1 MQLHYLFRRLGQF
14 LVVLWGAATLN
25 FLLPRLAPGNP
36 VRERLTNAMAQGGL
50 LQEGIEDMVRAYNRE
65 FGLDQPLYVQ
75 YLSYLGH
82 AFRLD
87 FGYSIAQYPRR
98 VAPMIWE
105 ALPWTIALLVSATLI
120 AFALGTLLGALMA
133 WPRAPRWIKWLAGP
147 SIAVS
152 SIPYFLLGLV
162 LVYLLGVVFPI
173 FPLSGG
179 YDVGTMPGLTPRFI
193 LDALRHSLLPA
204 LSLVV
209 VATGAWALH
218 MRGMMVTTEGEDYTT
233 YAEAK
238 GLTDRRIFYHYA
250 LRNAILPQVTALALS
265 LGHVVSGAV
274 IVEKIFGYPGVGS
287 LLFQA
292 ISGLDYFLIY
302 GIVFMTVLSITFATI
317 AIDLVYPLLDP
328 RIAYRRT

>member
-1 MQLHYLFRRLGQF
+1 MQVDYLIRRIGQF
-14 LVVLWGAATLN
+14 LVVVWGAATLN

-50 LQEGIEDMVRAYNRE
+50 LQAGIEEMVQAYNKE

-75 YLSYLGH
+75 YLTYVGRAL
-82 AFRLD
+82 RLD
-87 FGYSIAQYPRR
+87 FGYSIVQYPRR
-98 VAPMIWE
+98 VTPMIWE
-105 ALPWTIALLVSATLI
+105 ALPWTIALLVTATLI
-120 AFALGTLLGALMA
+120 AFTLGTLLGALMA
-133 WPRAPRWIKWLAGP
+133 WPRAPRWIRYLAGP
-147 SIAVS
+147 SIVVS

-162 LVYLLGVVFPI
+162 LVYLLGIVFPI

-179 YDVGTMPGLTPRFI
+179 YEIGTIPALTPGFV
-193 LDALRHSLLPA
+193 LDVVYHSLLPA
-204 LSLVV
+204 LSLVI

-218 MRGMMVTTEGEDYTT
+218 MRGMMVTTEGEDYVLF
-233 YAEAK
+233 AEMK
-238 GLTDRRIFYHYA
+238 GLRGRRIFYRYA
-250 LRNAILPQVTALALS
+250 VRNAILPQVTALALS

-302 GIVFMTVLSITFATI
+302 GIVFMTVLTITFATI
-317 AIDLVYPLLDP
+317 AIDLTYPLLDP
-328 RIAYRRT
+328 RIAYRRA